1 MQSFISTKT
10 LVLSWSKWA
19 LRLTK
24 VEREATPLTINT
36 KNLQLLRQYPLYEL
50 LIPKS
55 LVMLLNRLA
64 HRVFPTSRI
73 GIRLAS
79 TILGKSGREYV
90 QREVLAER
98 KDPPSSIF
106 KAEYVT

>member
-1 MQSFISTKT
+1 MECQ
-10 LVLSWSKWA
+10 
-19 LRLTK
+19 
-24 VEREATPLTINT
+24 ATPLTITTYNF
-36 KNLQLLRQYPLYEL
+36 QLLKQYPLYEP

-64 HRVFPTSRI
+64 HRMFSTSRI

-98 KDPPSSIF
+98 KDAPSSIF
-106 KAEYVT
+106 KAEYVTELPRL